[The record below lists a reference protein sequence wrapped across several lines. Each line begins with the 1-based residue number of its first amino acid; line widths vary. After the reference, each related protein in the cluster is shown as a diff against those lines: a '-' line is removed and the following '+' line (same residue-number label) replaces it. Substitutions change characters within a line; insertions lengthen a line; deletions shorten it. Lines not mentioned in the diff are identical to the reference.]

1 MTAEKIRTF
10 ITQMSMDASG
20 SAIADDTPLLDSGVM
35 DSMGVL
41 ELVTFLESEFGVK
54 VQDEEIVPEN
64 FETVVRIAAF
74 VESKKRG

>member
-10 ITQMSMDASG
+10 IEQMSMDERGTALT
-20 SAIADDTPLLDSGVM
+20 DDTPLLDSGVI
-35 DSMGVL
+35 DSTGVL

-64 FETVVRIAAF
+64 FETVGRIAAF
-74 VESKKRG
+74 VDSKRG